1 MEKTKKSLLFKIL
14 KTTGITFIIS
24 LLLLILI
31 PLLFADTITE
41 KVKVLAN
48 NNLEGEL
55 NFQDSE
61 LSFFTNFPSLTLT
74 LHELNLNGSKPFKN
88 KSLISA
94 KQIGF
99 GIDTWSLVFGNQT
112 QIDEIFLKEAKITIL
127 INKKGEANYN
137 IYKSNSKDTTTS
149 SESASLKLENIQ
161 ISNSQLV
168 YNDKSTKI
176 LIEAKGLNYKGKG
189 DLLESNFNLKT
200 SAKIDSVSFAYDQK
214 EYLKNKKVKANLIT
228 KINTNSLS
236 FIFEKN
242 DLVIN
247 KLPVEFTGMFDFLKN
262 GYQMNF
268 ELKTEDS
275 NLEDLF
281 SALPAEY
288 VSWMNETK
296 LKGKTS
302 AFLSLKGKYIATE
315 NLSPELNFNVKV
327 RNGYVKHTKAPYP
340 VEDIFLNLETKL
352 PNLDVNQL
360 KVRLDSLYFDVN
372 KNNLSAILISDGFG
386 DKLTIDT
393 KIKSKLDLA
402 FLSNALQIPNFK
414 LAGNLDTDIV
424 SKGNYS
430 KEDKKFP
437 ITKGNFELKNGLI
450 QTSYYPK
457 PIQKINVKANLNS
470 PTTDFKDASFVIS
483 SSNFTFEGEPFNMT
497 ASFANFE
504 DISYDVKAKGT
515 INVAQIYK
523 VFSQKGLDVDGF
535 IKADLSLAGK
545 QSDASNGRVGN
556 LKNSGTLE
564 VKNIKTTSD
573 YLAKPFLI
581 ENGLFT
587 FNQDKMNFSNFNG
600 KYGTSDIAMNGNLEN
615 VINFV
620 LSENQ
625 ILKGNFN
632 LTSNYLNINEFIP
645 TSTFET
651 EDEVQK
657 TEVSGVVQIPTN
669 LNIAI
674 QTNAL
679 KTQYDDVTIENLRGK
694 LIIQNGSLQLSNSSL
709 GIIGATAK
717 MEAMYKNEG
726 TQKAY
731 FDYKINAT
739 DFDIKRAYNE
749 IKMFREIVTAAE
761 NAEGIVGLNYT
772 IKGVLNNKMEPV
784 MPSLEGNGTLSVK
797 QVKMKGFKLLNVVSA
812 KTENPDIQDP
822 DISKV
827 DIKTTIKNNLVTIER
842 FKFKVAGFRLRF
854 EGQTSLDGKLN
865 LKMRIGLPPLGIIGI
880 PIKVLGTQENPDIK
894 LGKKSEDLEE
904 TEYVDGVTP
913 INNTTSVNTTIPAT
927 EIQKDSI
934 PKTELIIP
942 ENTNEIPTPII
953 QKDSIPK
960 AKPIVPVEKVEN

>member
-14 KTTGITFIIS
+14 KITGITSVIT
-24 LLLLILI
+24 LLLLILLPI
-31 PLLFADTITE
+31 LFADTITE
-41 KVKVLAN
+41 KVKILAN

-55 NFQDSE
+55 NFKESE
-61 LSFFTNFPSLTLT
+61 LSFFKHFPSLTLT
-74 LHELNLNGSKPFKN
+74 LNELNLNGSKPYKN
-88 KSLISA
+88 KSLVSA
-94 KQIGF
+94 KEISF
-99 GIDTWSLVFGNQT
+99 GIDVWSVVFGNQT
-112 QIDEIFLKEAKITIL
+112 EIEEIYLEEAKINVL
-127 INKKGEANYN
+127 VNKKGEANYN
-137 IYKSNSKDTTTS
+137 IYKSDSKDTTTS

-161 ISNSQLV
+161 INNGQLV

-176 LIEAKGLNYKGKG
+176 LIEARGFNYKGKG
-189 DLLESNFNLKT
+189 DLLESNFSLKT
-200 SAKIDSVSFAYDQK
+200 SAKIDSLSFTYDK
-214 EYLKNKKVKANLIT
+214 SEYLKNKKLKADLIT

-236 FIFEKN
+236 FVFEKN

-247 KLPVEFTGMFDFLKN
+247 KLPVEFTGFFDFLKN
-262 GYQMNF
+262 GYQMDF
-268 ELKTEDS
+268 KLKTENSD
-275 NLEDLF
+275 LDDLF
-281 SALPAEY
+281 TALPAEY

-296 LKGKTS
+296 MKGKTS
-302 AFLSLKGKYIATE
+302 AFLTLKGKYIASK
-315 NLSPELNFNVKV
+315 NLSPEVNFNIKV
-327 RNGYVKHTKAPYP
+327 RDGYVKHEKAPYP
-340 VEDIFLNLETKL
+340 VEDIFLNLDTKL
-352 PNLDVNQL
+352 PNLDINQL
-360 KVRLDSLYFDVN
+360 KIRLDSLYFDVN

-386 DKLTIDT
+386 KKITIDS
-393 KIKSKLDLA
+393 KVKSKLDLA
-402 FLSNALQIPNFK
+402 FLSNSLQVPNFK
-414 LAGNLDTDIV
+414 LAGSLDADIV

-437 ITKGNFELKNGLI
+437 ITKGNFEIKNGLI
-450 QTSYYPK
+450 QTAYYPK
-457 PIQKINVKANLNS
+457 PIQNINLKANLNS
-470 PTTDFKDASFVIS
+470 PTGDFKDASFVLS
-483 SSNFTFEGEPFNMT
+483 PANFTFEGEPFNLN
-497 ASFANFE
+497 ASFKNFD
-504 DISYDVKAKGT
+504 DINYDVKAKGT
-515 INVAQIYK
+515 LNVARIYK

-545 QSDASNGRVGN
+545 QSDASNGRIAN

-600 KYGTSDIAMNGNLEN
+600 KYGTSDISMNGNLEN

-632 LTSNYLNINEFIP
+632 LTSNYLNVNEFIP
-645 TSTFET
+645 TTTYET
-651 EDEVQK
+651 DEEVEK

-669 LNIAI
+669 LNVSI

-679 KTQYDDVTIENLRGK
+679 KTQYEDVTIENLKGN
-694 LIIQNGSLQLSNSSL
+694 LVIQNGSLRLSNSSL

-717 MEAMYKNEG
+717 MDAFYKNEG

-731 FDYKINAT
+731 FDYKINASE
-739 DFDIKRAYNE
+739 FDIKRAYNE

-761 NAEGIVGLNYT
+761 SAEGIVGLNYS
-772 IKGVLNNKMEPV
+772 IKGVLNNKMEPI

-797 QVKMKGFKLLNVVSA
+797 KVKMKGFKLLNVVSA
-812 KTENPDIQDP
+812 KTENPDIKDP
-822 DISKV
+822 DVSKV
-827 DIKTTIKNNLVTIER
+827 DIKTTIKNNIVTIER

-894 LGKKSEDLEE
+894 LGRKSEDLEE

-913 INNTTSVNTTIPAT
+913 INTTVPAT
-927 EIQKDSI
+927 
-934 PKTELIIP
+934 T
-942 ENTNEIPTPII
+942 TPTPTI
-953 QKDSIPK
+953 QNDSVPK
-960 AKPIVPVEKVEN
+960 IEPAVPVEKVD

>member
-1 MEKTKKSLLFKIL
+1 MEKSKKTILSKIL
-14 KTTGITFIIS
+14 KITGITFVIS
-24 LLLLILI
+24 LLAFIVLPII
-31 PLLFADTITE
+31 FADTITE

-48 NNLEGEL
+48 KNLEGEL
-55 NFQDSE
+55 NFNDSE
-61 LSFFTNFPSLTLT
+61 LSFFKHFPSLTLT
-74 LHELNLNGSKPFKN
+74 LHELNLNGSKPYQN

-94 KQIGF
+94 KEIGF
-99 GIDTWSLVFGNQT
+99 GIDVWSVVFGSQT
-112 QIDEIFLKEAKITIL
+112 QMEEIYIDNAKINIL
-127 INKKGEANYN
+127 VNQKGEANYN
-137 IYKSNSKDTTTS
+137 IYKSDSKDTTTS

-176 LIEAKGLNYKGKG
+176 LIEAKGFNYKGKG
-189 DLLESNFNLKT
+189 DLQASNFNLKT
-200 SAKIDSVSFAYDQK
+200 SAKIDSLSFTYDKK
-214 EYLKNKKVKANLIT
+214 EYLKSKKVKADLIT

-247 KLPVEFTGMFDFLKN
+247 KLPVEFTGLFDFLKN
-262 GYQMNF
+262 GYQMDF
-268 ELKTEDS
+268 KLKTEDS
-275 NLEDLF
+275 NLDDLF
-281 SALPAEY
+281 TALPAEY
-288 VSWMNETK
+288 VSWMTETK
-296 LKGKTS
+296 MKGKTS
-302 AFLSLKGKYIATE
+302 AFLTLKGKYIASE
-315 NLSPELNFNVKV
+315 NLSPELNFNIKV
-327 RNGYVKHTKAPYP
+327 RDGYVKHTKAPYP
-340 VEDIFLNLETKL
+340 VENIFLNFDTKL
-352 PNLDVNQL
+352 PNLDINQL

-386 DKLTIDT
+386 KRITIDS
-393 KIKSKLDLA
+393 KVKSKLDLA
-402 FLSNALQIPNFK
+402 FLSNALQVPNFK

-430 KEDKKFP
+430 KEDRKFP
-437 ITKGNFELKNGLI
+437 ITKGNFEIKNGFI
-450 QTSYYPK
+450 QTAYYPK
-457 PIQKINVKANLNS
+457 PIQNINLKANLNS
-470 PTTDFKDASFVIS
+470 TTGDFKDASFVLS
-483 SSNFTFEGEPFNMT
+483 PANFTFEGEPFNLN
-497 ASFANFE
+497 ASFKNFD
-504 DISYDVKAKGT
+504 DINYDVKAKGT
-515 INVAQIYK
+515 LNVARIYK

-545 QSDASNGRVGN
+545 QSDASNGRIGN

-600 KYGTSDIAMNGNLEN
+600 KYGTSDISMNGNLEN

-632 LTSNYLNINEFIP
+632 LTSNYLNVNEFIP
-645 TSTFET
+645 TTTYET
-651 EDEVQK
+651 EDETEK
-657 TEVSGVVQIPTN
+657 TEVAGVVQIPTN
-669 LNIAI
+669 LNVSI

-679 KTQYDDVTIENLRGK
+679 KTQYEDVTIENLKGN
-694 LIIQNGSLQLSNSSL
+694 LVIQNGSLRLSNSSL

-717 MEAMYKNEG
+717 MDAFYKNEG

-731 FDYKINAT
+731 FDYKINASE
-739 DFDIKRAYNE
+739 FDIKRAYNE

-761 NAEGIVGLNYT
+761 SAEGIVGLNYS
-772 IKGVLNNKMEPV
+772 IKGVLNNQMEPI

-797 QVKMKGFKLLNVVSA
+797 KVKMKGFKLLNIVSA
-812 KTENPDIQDP
+812 KTENPDIKDP
-822 DISKV
+822 DVSKV
-827 DIKTTIKNNLVTIER
+827 DIKTTIKNNIVTIER

-854 EGQTSLDGKLN
+854 EGETSLDGKLN
-865 LKMRIGLPPLGIIGI
+865 LKMRIGLPPLGILGI

-894 LGKKSEDLEE
+894 LGRKSEDLEE

-913 INNTTSVNTTIPAT
+913 INTTVPAT
-927 EIQKDSI
+927 TTPSPTIQNDSI
-934 PKTELIIP
+934 PKTEP
-942 ENTNEIPTPII
+942 
-953 QKDSIPK
+953 
-960 AKPIVPVEKVEN
+960 AVPVEKVD

>member
-31 PLLFADTITE
+31 PLVFADTITE

-247 KLPVEFTGMFDFLKN
+247 KLPLEFTGMFDFLKN
-262 GYQMNF
+262 GYQMDF

-302 AFLSLKGKYIATE
+302 AFLSLKGKYIASE

-393 KIKSKLDLA
+393 KVKSKLDLA
-402 FLSNALQIPNFK
+402 FLSNALQIPGFK
-414 LAGNLDTDIV
+414 LAGNLDADII
-424 SKGNYS
+424 SKGNYN
-430 KEDKKFP
+430 KNEKKFP

-450 QTSYYPK
+450 QTAYYPK

-470 PTTDFKDASFVIS
+470 PTTDFKDASFVLS
-483 SSNFTFEGEPFNMT
+483 PANFTFEGEPFNLN
-497 ASFANFE
+497 ASFKNFD
-504 DISYDVKAKGT
+504 DINYDVKAKGT
-515 INVAQIYK
+515 INVARIYK

-535 IKADLSLAGK
+535 IKTDLSLAGK
-545 QSDASNGRVGN
+545 QSDASNGRISN

-564 VKNIKTTSD
+564 VKNIRTTSD

-581 ENGLFT
+581 ENGFFK

-600 KYGTSDIAMNGNLEN
+600 KYGTSDISMNGNLEN

-679 KTQYDDVTIENLRGK
+679 KTQYDEVTIENLRGK

-913 INNTTSVNTTIPAT
+913 INNTTPVNTTIPTTA
-927 EIQKDSI
+927 IQKDSI

-960 AKPIVPVEKVEN
+960 AKPIVPVEKVED